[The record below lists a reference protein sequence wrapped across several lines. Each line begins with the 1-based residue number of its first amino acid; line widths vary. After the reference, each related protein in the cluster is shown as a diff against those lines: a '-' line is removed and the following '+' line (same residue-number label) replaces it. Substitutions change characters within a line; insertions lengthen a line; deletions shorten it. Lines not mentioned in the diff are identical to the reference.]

1 MKSLS
6 IGTKMEVSDIEL
18 EETFKCTG
26 MELYNALTMHEMI
39 AVFTQ
44 NPVKMASDAKCGVEF
59 TLLDGSISGTFIS
72 LTPYTKI
79 SQSWRLKSWP
89 GGHFSE
95 VTMKI
100 TQTKEDTK
108 FSLVQKGVPVKELE
122 HTKQGW
128 QRYYFHAIKQSFG
141 FGSSLF

>member
-1 MKSLS
+1 MKSMS
-6 IGTKMEVSDIEL
+6 IGTKLEVSDIEL

-26 MELYNALTMHEMI
+26 MELFNALTQPEMI
-39 AVFTQ
+39 QVFTQ
-44 NPVKMASDAKCGVEF
+44 NPVKMDSDAKAGVEF
-59 TLLDGSISGTFIS
+59 TLLSGSINGTFIS

-79 SQSWRLKSWP
+79 CQSWRLKSWP
-89 GGHFSE
+89 AGHFSE

-108 FSLVQKGVPVKELE
+108 LSLSQKGVPVKELE
-122 HTKQGW
+122 HTKVGW
-128 QRYYFHAIKQSFG
+128 QRYYFHAIKTSFG